1 MLHKCGVDTVNRS
14 LFLVHWNQV
23 EAVPLAEGLIAS
35 GWQVEIEA
43 EDGARAAKRILAD
56 PPAAV
61 VIYLTRLP
69 SHGRE
74 TARYLRSRS
83 NVPIIFVDGAEEKLE
98 GIRTQVPDALFV
110 QSGDLHALLAD
121 LDAAS

>member
-1 MLHKCGVDTVNRS
+1 MGAVNRS
-14 LFLVHWNQV
+14 IFLIHWNQG

-35 GWQVEIEA
+35 GWEVEIEA
-43 EDGARAAKRILAD
+43 EDGARAAKRILAA

-61 VIYLTRLP
+61 VIYLSRLP

-83 NVPIIFVDGAEEKLE
+83 TVPIIFVDGAEEKLDHV
-98 GIRTQVPDALFV
+98 RTQVPDAIFA
-110 QSGDLHALLAD
+110 QSGDLQSLLAN
-121 LDAAS
+121 LG